1 MKDMGRRVIEKE
13 TRARLFFFFFGRGGG
28 GAVCSFTNG
37 FTLPTG

>member
-13 TRARLFFFFFGRGGG
+13 TRARLFFFFGRGGG